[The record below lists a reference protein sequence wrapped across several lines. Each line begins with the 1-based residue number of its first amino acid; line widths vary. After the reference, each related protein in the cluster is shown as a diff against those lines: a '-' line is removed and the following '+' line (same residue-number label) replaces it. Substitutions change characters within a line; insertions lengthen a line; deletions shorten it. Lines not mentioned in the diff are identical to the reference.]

1 MKQQID
7 QMQVAQ
13 KTDQERIGQ
22 LESQIDSISLEN
34 EKLKM
39 QLEAITKLQQ
49 TNSLRSQSSKVDSE
63 VDSAWSN
70 AQQYETDRS
79 ASVRKEEIINEN
91 SVRSSQTNSVSNP
104 QCDDFY
110 NPMPTRQF
118 SKNYQPSLV
127 FSKNSSEHAEL

>member
-1 MKQQID
+1 
-7 QMQVAQ
+7 
-13 KTDQERIGQ
+13 
-22 LESQIDSISLEN
+22 
-34 EKLKM
+34 M
-39 QLEAITKLQQ
+39 QLEAVTKLQQ

-63 VDSAWSN
+63 VDSAWSQ

-91 SVRSSQTNSVSNP
+91 SVRSSCSNSVSNP

-118 SKNYQPSLV
+118 SKNYEPSLL
-127 FSKNSSEHAEL
+127 FGKDSPEITELQKSMFKISPKPGIENRDEMLKKQKCTHL